1 MIALNVETF
10 GVDPEEQQ
18 REYAEYR
25 IRQGRAL
32 VFMLPPEA
40 VRPLLRRLYR
50 RKSPSES
57 VADDPLGALAEF
69 CADLLPLPP
78 LDVWLRD
85 VRENP
90 DAYVDS
96 LDVSAGAPTVAAPAT
111 LDARRFRGAGSDWV
125 AALRVFR
132 DEEAWRGFIVFQS
145 DRGALVHRTSLVFR
159 EEGPREVRDRFRS
172 FEPAVLESFLRSAMA

>member
-1 MIALNVETF
+1 MIVTHTDVLGT
-10 GVDPEEQQ
+10 DPEDQKRQ
-18 REYAEYR
+18 YADYR
-25 IRQGRAL
+25 MRQGRAL

-40 VRPLLRRLYR
+40 IRPLLRRLHR
-50 RKSPSES
+50 RQPLDGS

-69 CADLLPLPP
+69 CAELLPLPP

-96 LDVSAGAPTVAAPAT
+96 LDAAAGAPTVAAPAT
-111 LDARRFRGAGSDWV
+111 LESRRFHGAGADWV

-132 DEEAWRGFIVFQS
+132 DEDAWRGFIAFES
-145 DRGALVHRTSLVFR
+145 EHGAPVHRTSLVFR

-172 FEPAVLESFLRSAMA
+172 FEPVALESFLRSAMT